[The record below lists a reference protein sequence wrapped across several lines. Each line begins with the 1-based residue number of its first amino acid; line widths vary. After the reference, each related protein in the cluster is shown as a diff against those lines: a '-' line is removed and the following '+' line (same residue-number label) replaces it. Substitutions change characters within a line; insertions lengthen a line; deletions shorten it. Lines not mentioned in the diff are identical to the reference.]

1 METLLNINIPS
12 YLFLFMKHLSIIL
25 TSLAHSI
32 IMLVPGVSFAMTPAA
47 PPHVTYNFGGQKV
60 AFTGDHVTISMGH
73 HSYHVSWRVY
83 MVTGA
88 HLKQM
93 HLTNISYRRID
104 TKYQNSA
111 ILRENN
117 SYISLA
123 EIFTFGTAMD
133 ASIALKNLMKANET
147 YEIAFHMVSENHH
160 SKFQLN
166 GNYPMM
172 DSLNENSMNPETGDA
187 MIPSG
192 DWSMTMGH
200 VKVNWQDEMSIFHVG
215 SVSTNPL
222 SSSLIL
228 PFGPIT
234 LMGNETYSIDPVIRP
249 SIIHIC
255 ACSGG
260 GGGSPPSGAA
270 IGTYTDHAYPGQ
282 TIYVNSSISS
292 PGSGGNTWYLEA
304 YNYTSGIWETLESAS
319 PGSAIS
325 HEFEFTL
332 PSFVSATST
341 DISALRVFVRN
352 AYGSTTSNSVKFY
365 SVSNYPVSLV
375 KPTYYSVNGK
385 EVGAVAASVG
395 GPAAAEPE
403 STDFGLS
410 VNPMYIPDDTSKNYS
425 VNWVNQSITYDSTS
439 ASANPA
445 LNWGTL
451 SEDIFFYQNY
461 SSTNSSYILD
471 LAAPFASLLSI
482 ADPVAGALAGA
493 ALSAVIGYEALLNEN
508 TQNLHVLNGG
518 NFVYLNYSAGYRPY
532 DGYMCSRF
540 GEDCYNY
547 YYSLGTT
554 YGPSY
559 APEFANSYTFPIA
572 FTVVQISGN
581 SNIQQ
586 SNPAI
591 MELTYSVQMGITLNH
606 IGLFSGP
613 ALQLPF
619 YLAYYGTSSI

>member
-1 METLLNINIPS
+1 M
-12 YLFLFMKHLSIIL
+12 
-25 TSLAHSI
+25 
-32 IMLVPGVSFAMTPAA
+32 
-47 PPHVTYNFGGQKV
+47 
-60 AFTGDHVTISMGH
+60 AFSSDHAVITMGD
-73 HSYHVSWRVY
+73 HSYHVSWTVY
-83 MVTGA
+83 MINNA
-88 HLKQM
+88 HLKKM
-93 HLTNISYRRID
+93 HLTNISYERID
-104 TKYQNSA
+104 SKYQNSA

-123 EIFTFGTAMD
+123 EIFSFGTAMD
-133 ASIALKNLMKANET
+133 ASIAVKNLMKVNET
-147 YEIAFHMVSENHH
+147 YEIMFHLKSGNHH
-160 SKFQLN
+160 STFSMN
-166 GNYPMM
+166 GNDPQ
-172 DSLNENSMNPETGDA
+172 TGSITSGSALPGTGYA

-192 DWSMTMGH
+192 DWSINMGH
-200 VKVNWQDEMSIFHVG
+200 VNVNWQNEMSIFHVG
-215 SVSTNPL
+215 SVATDTV
-222 SSSLIL
+222 SSSVNL
-228 PFGPIT
+228 PFGPVT
-234 LMGNETYSIDPVIRP
+234 LMGNETYSIDPVIKP
-249 SIIHIC
+249 EIIVHC

-260 GGGSPPSGAA
+260 GGGGGSGGGSGGSGSPPYGVT

-282 TIYVNSSISS
+282 ATYVNSSISS
-292 PGSGGNTWYLEA
+292 AGSGGNTWYLEA
-304 YNYTSGIWETLESAS
+304 YNYTSGSWETLESAN

-332 PSFVSATST
+332 PSVASATST

-395 GPAAAEPE
+395 GPVAAEAE
-403 STDFGLS
+403 STGFGLS

-425 VNWVNQSITYDSTS
+425 VNWVNQSITYEGTS
-439 ASANPA
+439 ASVSPTPDWEEN
-445 LNWGTL
+445 

-493 ALSAVIGYEALLNEN
+493 VLSAVIGYEALLNEK
-508 TQNLHVLNGG
+508 TQNLHVLNDGH
-518 NFVYLNYSAGYRPY
+518 FVYLNYSAGYRPY

-572 FTVVQISGN
+572 FTDVQIKGS

-619 YLAYYGTSSI
+619 YLAYYGTSLI

>member
-1 METLLNINIPS
+1 
-12 YLFLFMKHLSIIL
+12 
-25 TSLAHSI
+25 
-32 IMLVPGVSFAMTPAA
+32 
-47 PPHVTYNFGGQKV
+47 VTYDFGGQKV
-60 AFTGDHVTISMGH
+60 TFTGDHVTISMGD

-83 MVTGA
+83 MVTGT

-172 DSLNENSMNPETGDA
+172 DSLNENSMIPETGDA

-192 DWSMTMGH
+192 DWSLTMGH
-200 VKVNWQDEMSIFHVG
+200 VKVNWQDEMSIFHIG

-304 YNYTSGIWETLESAS
+304 YNYTSGIWETLESS
-319 PGSAIS
+319 GLGSETA
-325 HEFEFTL
+325 HEFKFTT
-332 PSFVSATST
+332 PYAATST
-341 DISALRVFVRN
+341 SMNLNELRVQVRSG
-352 AYGSTTSNSVKFY
+352 YGSTTSNNVKFY
-365 SVSNYPVSLV
+365 SVSHYPVSEV
-375 KPTYYSVNGK
+375 NPVYYNVYGK
-385 EVGAVAASVG
+385 AVGAVAATVG
-395 GPAAAEPE
+395 GTVTAQGQGD
-403 STDFGLS
+403 SFHLS
-410 VNPMYIPDDTSKNYS
+410 VNPMYIPDDSSKNYS

-439 ASANPA
+439 ANVNPT
-445 LNWGTL
+445 LFWGKYP
-451 SEDIFFYQNY
+451 SQYIFFYQNY
-461 SSTNSSYILD
+461 SSTNSSYLPYI
-471 LAAPFASLLSI
+471 ASAFASLLSI

-493 ALSAVIGYEALLNEN
+493 TLAAVIGYE
-508 TQNLHVLNGG
+508 TVLNIKTQELHI
-518 NFVYLNYSAGYRPY
+518 NPSNTSAYLNYSAGYRPY
-532 DGYMCSRF
+532 DAYMCDRF

-547 YYSLGTT
+547 YYSLGKS

-559 APEFANSYTFPIA
+559 APEFANSYTFPIY
-572 FTVVQISGN
+572 F
-581 SNIQQ
+581 SNFAVEGSDNAQQ
-586 SNPAI
+586 TDPAI
-591 MELTYSVQMGITLNH
+591 MKLTYSVQMGITLNH
-606 IGLFSGP
+606 VGLFSGP
-613 ALQLPF
+613 TMNLPF
-619 YLAYYGTSSI
+619 YLAYYSLTYT